1 MQKAKVLAALKTLI
15 PIVIGLGLVAYSY
28 LNTPPSVRQQIF
40 SYITTADPRYVFSSL
55 AMAFLSHVSRAIR
68 WNYLLRPMGY
78 FVGVVPSVFFVFMAY
93 FANLGIPRSG
103 EVLRA
108 SSLRTYEKV
117 PFEKAFGTIVTER
130 VIDLIMLFLIIGL
143 SLLLQTRLIV
153 EWISA
158 NTATLIFSV
167 LFMIIAIAGLI
178 FVVRLSSNAKSKWGV
193 KLHEFFKGIQEGLSS
208 ILQMKNKGY
217 FIAHTLFIWA
227 CYVGMFVVIKYTVAE
242 TAALGLSEMLVA
254 FIAGS
259 FAMTA
264 TNGGVG
270 LYPIVVRASLGLFG
284 ISYASG
290 EAFGWIV
297 WSSQTLMIV
306 VFGAISFLSLPLWY
320 KVKRRSS
327 LNG

>member
-1 MQKAKVLAALKTLI
+1 MQRAKRFSALKTIL

-28 LNTPPSVRQQIF
+28 WSTPPLVREQIF
-40 SYITTADPRYVFSSL
+40 SYISTADLRYVFASL
-55 AMAFLSHVSRAIR
+55 ALAVLSHISRAVR

-78 FVGVVPSVFFVFMAY
+78 SVGVVPSVFFVFMAY

-130 VIDLIMLFLIIGL
+130 VIDLVMLFLIIGL
-143 SLLLQTRLIV
+143 SLLLQTRLIL

-158 NTATLIFSV
+158 NTAALLFSV
-167 LFMIIAIAGLI
+167 LFLAVAIAGLI
-178 FVVRLSSNAKSKWGV
+178 FVVRLSSNATSPWGI

-208 ILQMKNKGY
+208 ILQIKNKSY

-242 TAALGLSEMLVA
+242 TTSLGLSELLVA

-320 KVKRRSS
+320 KVKRRSP